1 MMISEVPYQDVLTLR
16 QQVMYPDRDIDFVR
30 LPDDDLGLHIGVYE
44 DDRLISVVSIFLD
57 RGEVQFRKL
66 ATLSDMQNRGYA
78 SSLMQ
83 WLIDYANDVKVSR
96 IWCNARITAVGL
108 YEKFGYKKTDNVFS
122 KNGHDY
128 IIMERLFQ

>member
-44 DDRLISVVSIFLD
+44 DDRLISVMSIFLE
-57 RGEVQFRKL
+57 RGEIQFRKL
-66 ATLSDMQNRGYA
+66 ATRTDMQSRGYA
-78 SSLMQ
+78 SALMQ
-83 WLIDYANDVKVSR
+83 WLIDYVNDVKVSR
-96 IWCNARITAVGL
+96 IWCNARTTAVGL
-108 YEKFGYKKTDNVFS
+108 YERFGYKKTDNVFS

-128 IIMERLFQ
+128 IIMERLF